1 MAYIGREPQIGNF
14 QVCDAISVV
23 NAQAAYT
30 MQVSSA
36 NVIPESVN
44 HMVVSLNG
52 VIQKPGSSYTISSAT
67 ITFSRNL
74 VTGETIDFI
83 YLLGNVLDLGT
94 PSDDTVTGAKI
105 VDDAINSEHY
115 TNASIDLAHMSA
127 NSIDSDQYV
136 NGSIDHV
143 HLAGDAVDGD
153 NLADDAVDSEHYT
166 DGSIDTAH
174 LANGQVTIGKL
185 ATAVLTGA
193 TDIGAAIVD
202 ADLFLIDDGAGG
214 TLRKTTAARI
224 KTYAGGGNTPQFQ
237 AYLNSNQTIANA
249 TYTKVAFGHE
259 RFDPQS
265 TFNVSNGRFTPAV
278 AGNYFLHTAITFN
291 NADNDYPPIIQFRL
305 NGTNIH
311 WITEGATSNTAQYQT
326 VSCSTARTLDDDDYV
341 EIFVYQASGGNVDLH
356 GGGDTTTI
364 FGGFK
369 IT

>member
-1 MAYIGREPQIGNF
+1 M
-14 QVCDAISVV
+14 
-23 NAQAAYT
+23 T
-30 MQVSSA
+30 
-36 NVIPESVN
+36 
-44 HMVVSLNG
+44 
-52 VIQKPGSSYTISSAT
+52 
-67 ITFSRNL
+67 
-74 VTGETIDFI
+74 
-83 YLLGNVLDLGT
+83 
-94 PSDDTVTGAKI
+94 
-105 VDDAINSEHY
+105 
-115 TNASIDLAHMSA
+115 
-127 NSIDSDQYV
+127 
-136 NGSIDHV
+136 
-143 HLAGDAVDGD
+143 
-153 NLADDAVDSEHYT
+153 
-166 DGSIDTAH
+166 TA
-174 LANGQVTIGKL
+174 KL
-185 ATAVLTGA
+185 ATAVFTAA

-202 ADLFLIDDGAGG
+202 ADLFLMDDGAGG
-214 TLRKTTAARI
+214 TIRKTTAARI

>member
-1 MAYIGREPQIGNF
+1 MTIITVKTGGIAA
-14 QVCDAISVV
+14 DAVTDAKIADDVV
-23 NAQAAYT
+23 GTEHLTANEVDTAALKGD
-30 MQVSSA
+30 A
-36 NVIPESVN
+36 
-44 HMVVSLNG
+44 
-52 VIQKPGSSYTISSAT
+52 
-67 ITFSRNL
+67 
-74 VTGETIDFI
+74 
-83 YLLGNVLDLGT
+83 
-94 PSDDTVTGAKI
+94 VTGA
-105 VDDAINSEHY
+105 E
-115 TNASIDLAHMSA
+115 
-127 NSIDSDQYV
+127 
-136 NGSIDHV
+136 
-143 HLAGDAVDGD
+143 
-153 NLADDAVDSEHYT
+153 LADNAVNSEHYT
-166 DGSIDTAH
+166 DGSIDTVH
-174 LANGQVTIGKL
+174 LADGQVTIGKL

-237 AYLNSNQTIANA
+237 AYLNANQTIAND
-249 TYTKVAFGHE
+249 TLTKVAFGHE
-259 RFDPQS
+259 QFDPQS

>member
-1 MAYIGREPQIGNF
+1 MAYIGREPQIGNY

-36 NVIPESVN
+36 DVIPESVN
-44 HMVVSLNG
+44 HMIVSLNG
-52 VIQKPGSSYTISSAT
+52 VIQNPGGASPSYTISNAT

-174 LANGQVTIGKL
+174 LADGQVTTAKL
-185 ATAVLTGA
+185 ATAVFTAA

-202 ADLFLIDDGAGG
+202 ADLFLMDDGAGG
-214 TLRKTTAARI
+214 TIRKTTAARL
-224 KTYAGGGNTPQFQ
+224 KTYAGETNKPIFKTSGN
-237 AYLNSNQTIANA
+237 NQTIAHN
-249 TYTKVAFGHE
+249 TDTKMVIAAEAIDTGGCYDLASSK
-259 RFDPQS
+259 RFVPD
-265 TFNVSNGRFTPAV
+265 V
-278 AGNYFLHTAITFN
+278 AGKYFFILSLFCPTGDDINYFNASVRKNNSAAGGFSGVQRNYNNVCFN
-291 NADNDYPPIIQFRL
+291 GIIDAD
-305 NGTNIH
+305 G
-311 WITEGATSNTAQYQT
+311 
-326 VSCSTARTLDDDDYV
+326 DDDYF
-341 EIFVYQASGGNVDLH
+341 EPFCEQESGSNRTIKVTEFSAFFIGN
-356 GGGDTTTI
+356 
-364 FGGFK
+364 
-369 IT
+369 